1 MERDRCELAICSTAE
16 DAANRLGRLQ
26 STGVGFFHRMD
37 GLLRHPGRADS
48 EELEQGNMTSGTAST
63 ATACASYA
71 STDCSS
77 RATVYCKFID
87 FYWHAQCNHSIGF
100 FESKKRTHG
109 SARQAA
115 DEVLS
120 QVREENA
127 SATMRRLSPKQYEI
141 TLQNPMGLGTTH
153 KTEE

>member
-1 MERDRCELAICSTAE
+1 MRDFEVQARICPKCFDDHE
-16 DAANRLGRLQ
+16 PE
-26 STGVGFFHRMD
+26 TG
-37 GLLRHPGRADS
+37 
-48 EELEQGNMTSGTAST
+48 
-63 ATACASYA
+63 
-71 STDCSS
+71 CSA

-87 FYWHAQCNHSIGF
+87 FYWHAQCNHCIGF

-120 QVREENA
+120 QISEENA

-141 TLQNPMGLGTTH
+141 TLQNTFKGATAPKGCL
-153 KTEE
+153 